1 MKKLVLVVLA
11 LIIAVPVM
19 AGGPEFVV
27 SKMWNDKPFDVRF
40 GVASYTDQYGG
51 TGGALYVQTPV
62 VEWGDFWISAGG
74 VFPVENMDRSR
85 PEFSLATSVGRWVD
99 CPRWMNF
106 ELGAYVAASPYGAWG
121 GQVGLVN
128 MRF

>member
-1 MKKLVLVVLA
+1 MKRLVVVVLVMVLA
-11 LIIAVPVM
+11 IPVM
-19 AGGPEFVV
+19 AGGLEFVA
-27 SKMWNDKPFDVRF
+27 KKWFNDEPFDVRF
-40 GVASYTDQYGG
+40 GVASYTDSYGG

-62 VEWGDFWISAGG
+62 VQWSDLWLSFGG

-85 PEFSLATSVGRWVD
+85 PEFSLATSVGCWVD
-99 CPRWMNF
+99 CPKWMNW
-106 ELGAYVAASPYGAWG
+106 ELGVYVAASPYEAWG